1 MPSLPPL
8 QNLRDAIFQ
17 EQAALAIMDKLYC
30 EFIVKMLH
38 YQTGK
43 GEAPSADEFV
53 AWRESVDR
61 RIEFSRLR
69 GLI

>member
-1 MPSLPPL
+1 LP
-8 QNLRDAIFQ
+8 NSNTTKALREAIFK
-17 EQAALAIMDKLYC
+17 EQVALAMMDKLYC

-43 GEAPSADEFV
+43 CEPPTTSEFV

-69 GLI
+69 GLL